1 MIDIVQAVIETKMK
15 KIKLW
20 PVNSNRASELG
31 HPCDRYLVYLRTRG
45 MERPLHDIGLQFIFD
60 EGNLHEDA
68 VLRDLREAGIRI
80 IEQQRSFEWKKYQI
94 TGSIDGKIQDD
105 GNIIPIEIK
114 SFSQWNWN
122 AINSAEDM
130 FKSKAVY
137 MKKYPAQLTLYLI
150 MGEKETGLF
159 ILKNKTNGLLK
170 QIPLKLDFAY
180 AETLIQKAERINAHI
195 KAGTLPDR
203 IPYEDNISGD
213 CPFAHICLPDH
224 KHEATLLDDPE
235 LESKLDRRGELK
247 SLKDEFEEID
257 KEIKNSLKE
266 KSEAIIGKW
275 MVKGKWVNKTLKATE
290 EKIIKYWDCR
300 ISEVK

>member
-150 MGEKETGLF
+150 MDEKETGLF
-159 ILKNKTNGLLK
+159 ILKNKINGLLK

-203 IPYEDNISGD
+203 IPYDDNISGN

-247 SLKDEFEEID
+247 SLKDEFEEI
-257 KEIKNSLKE
+257 EI
-266 KSEAIIGKW
+266 
-275 MVKGKWVNKTLKATE
+275 
-290 EKIIKYWDCR
+290 
-300 ISEVK
+300 

>member
-1 MIDIVQAVIETKMK
+1 MIDIVEKVIESKAK

-60 EGNLHEDA
+60 DGNLHEDA
-68 VLRDLREAGIRI
+68 VLKDLREAGIVV

-94 TGSIDGKIQDD
+94 TGSIDAKIKDN

-114 SFSQWNWN
+114 SFSDWNWR

-150 MGEKETGLF
+150 MDEKEDGVF
-159 ILKNKTNGLLK
+159 ILKNKVNGLLK

-180 AETLIQKAERINAHI
+180 AESLIQKAERVNGHI
-195 KAGTLPDR
+195 QAGTLPDR
-203 IPYEDNISGD
+203 ISYDDNVSGT
-213 CPFAHICLPDH
+213 CPFAHICLPDVDH
-224 KHEATLLDDPE
+224 KPTILDDPE
-235 LESKLDRRGELK
+235 LEIQLDRRGDLL
-247 SLKDEFEEID
+247 SLRSEFEELD
-257 KEIKNSLKE
+257 KEIKAKLKE
-266 KSEAIIGKW
+266 VSEAVIGKW
-275 MVKGKWVNKTLKATE
+275 MVKGKLI
-290 EKIIKYWDCR
+290 EKNMPAKEAYTQKYWDCR
-300 ISEVK
+300 IKKI